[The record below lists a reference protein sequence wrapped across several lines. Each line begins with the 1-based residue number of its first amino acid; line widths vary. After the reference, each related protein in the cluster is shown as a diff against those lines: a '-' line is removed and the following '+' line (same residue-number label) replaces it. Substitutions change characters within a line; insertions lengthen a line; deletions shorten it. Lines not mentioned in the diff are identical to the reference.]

1 MYGHPDI
8 DEPGFNQDPP
18 DGLIRD
24 ELDMVIWKRLLEPPQ
39 SWHCQENVPQRSG
52 VNDKNGTSHT
62 LPGWMGFRRVIVQ
75 QPNLFKI
82 RGCIHIEERMPFRIN
97 FA

>member
-8 DEPGFNQDPP
+8 DEPAFHQDPP
-18 DGLIRD
+18 NGLVRE

-39 SWHCQENVPQRSG
+39 SWNCQEDIPQRPRM
-52 VNDKNGTSHT
+52 NDKNGPRHT
-62 LPGWMGFRRVIVQ
+62 LAGWMGFRRLAVQ
-75 QPNLFKI
+75 QPNCFKI
-82 RGCIHIEERMPFRIN
+82 SGGIHIDERMPFRID